1 MFQYALSDATRALFG
16 SGNVTLGG
24 TLDRLR
30 VTTVGGTDTFDAG
43 SINIIY
49 E

>member
-1 MFQYALSDATRALFG
+1 VVSGG
-16 SGNVTLGG
+16 SITLGG

-30 VTTVGGTDTFDAG
+30 ITTENGTDTFDAG
-43 SINIIY
+43 SINIMY